1 MEYAYV
7 FTFLLAI
14 PLVYNILYSLR
25 FETVFK
31 HGKVWQIKIGY
42 ILLTLICSHLLAEML
57 ETFVSS
63 FISLF
68 K

>member
-1 MEYAYV
+1 MEYIYV
-7 FTFLLAI
+7 FTFLLAL

-31 HGKVWQIKIGY
+31 NGKVWQIKIGY

-57 ETFVSS
+57 NTFVNS
-63 FISLF
+63 FVALF
-68 K
+68 

>member
-1 MEYAYV
+1 MQYIYV
-7 FTFLLAI
+7 FTFLLAL

-31 HGKVWQIKIGY
+31 NGKVWQIKIGY

-57 ETFVSS
+57 NTFVNS
-63 FISLF
+63 FVALF
-68 K
+68 